1 MKSSKFPS
9 NLDSLLKMSS
19 SGSGSVKSDI
29 KDVNKDPEK
38 HSDSKDRDTSKG
50 FLKDDVDDLYDDV
63 KDVKKACESRKEVE
77 SSGKSN
83 QGICPLCQGSFSLDS
98 LEDHAAQCQGPNSDH
113 STSVTKCPICDLEVD
128 SEVLEEHA
136 AQCAASRFGI

>member
-1 MKSSKFPS
+1 
-9 NLDSLLKMSS
+9 MSS
-19 SGSGSVKSDI
+19 SGSVKSDI
-29 KDVNKDPEK
+29 KDENKDAEM
-38 HSDSKDRDTSKG
+38 HSDLNERSTSKG
-50 FLKDDVDDLYDDV
+50 ILKDDADDLYDDV
-63 KDVKKACESRKEVE
+63 KDAKKAFESRKEVG

-83 QGICPLCQGSFSLDS
+83 QGICPLCQGSFSLAS
-98 LEDHAAQCQGPNSDH
+98 LEDHAAQCQGPKSEH